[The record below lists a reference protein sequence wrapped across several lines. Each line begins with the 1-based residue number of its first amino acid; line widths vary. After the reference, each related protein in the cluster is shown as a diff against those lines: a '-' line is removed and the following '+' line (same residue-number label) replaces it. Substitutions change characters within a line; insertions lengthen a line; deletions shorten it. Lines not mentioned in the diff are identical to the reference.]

1 VPAGLI
7 QAGAHGDA
15 DESPER
21 PARTRGAGVIGASK
35 SELAIAA
42 VPGDSIARHFAV
54 GAFWALVGA
63 VVSRGL
69 TLASSVLAGR
79 LLGTTG
85 FGEIGMIQSTQGLFG
100 IVAGAGL
107 GMAATKFVAE
117 SRSVDPERAGRR
129 VTLATT
135 IALTS
140 GTLMALMLLVLSGVI
155 ASSVLNAPHLTGEL
169 QVATGLVLFG
179 TINGVQTGA
188 LVGFGDFRTL
198 AVLNSIRGVCL
209 CVFLIAGIKFGGV
222 LGGVIGLVVTEA
234 IAVLANHV
242 ALRRLL
248 SAAVAGQDR
257 RAAWG
262 ELVMMCRFS
271 LLSLLGSICTMSAMW
286 FAYVMLA
293 AQPDGYASL
302 GVFNAAE
309 RWRQL
314 LLFLPASF
322 SPVILTM
329 LSNLHGT
336 NERDAYRRLFGL
348 NLAVSIAVVVVPAIG
363 IILCA
368 SPAMGLFGDEYRAGW
383 LTLVILSVSS
393 VAVVLNNLLGQIL
406 VSKGAIM
413 GRFGLDVLLA
423 AVLAIASWQ
432 LIPIYRDQ
440 GMALA
445 SLVAFAVTSAVLVA
459 TTIYFMRAPRNR
471 P

>member
-1 VPAGLI
+1 VLAGLI
-7 QAGAHGDA
+7 RVGG
-15 DESPER
+15 
-21 PARTRGAGVIGASK
+21 
-35 SELAIAA
+35 LAIAA

-69 TLASSVLAGR
+69 TLVSSVLAGR

-135 IALTS
+135 IAVIS
-140 GTLMALMLLVLSGVI
+140 GTLMALLLLVLSGVM
-155 ASSVLNAPHLTGEL
+155 ASGLLNAPHLTVAL
-169 QVATGLVLFG
+169 QVATGLVLLG

-209 CVFLIAGIKFGGV
+209 CVCLIAGIELGGV
-222 LGGVIGLVVTEA
+222 LGGVIGLVLTEG

-248 SAAVAGQDR
+248 PETVAWPDRSAAR
-257 RAAWG
+257 S
-262 ELVMMCRFS
+262 ESMMMCRFS
-271 LLSLLGSICTMSAMW
+271 VLSLLGSICTMSAMW
-286 FAYVMLA
+286 FANVVLV

-314 LLFLPASF
+314 LLFLPTSF

-336 NERDAYRRLFGL
+336 KDSNGYRRLFGL
-348 NLAVSIAVVVVPAIG
+348 NLAVSIAVVVVPSIG

-368 SPAMGLFGDEYRAGW
+368 SPAMGLFGDEYRDGSM
-383 LTLVILSVSS
+383 TLVILAASS

-413 GRFGLDVLLA
+413 GRFVLDVLLA

-440 GMALA
+440 GMALGT
-445 SLVAFAVTSAVLVA
+445 LIAFGVTSVALIA
-459 TTIYFMRAPRNR
+459 TTIYVMRTDGNQA
-471 P
+471 

>member
-1 VPAGLI
+1 MIA
-7 QAGAHGDA
+7 A
-15 DESPER
+15 
-21 PARTRGAGVIGASK
+21 TK
-35 SELAIAA
+35 SEPAMFA
-42 VPGDSIARHFAV
+42 VPSDSIAMHFAI

-69 TLASSVLAGR
+69 TLASSVMAGR

-85 FGEIGMIQSTQGLFG
+85 FGEVGMIQSTQGLFG

-107 GMAATKFVAE
+107 GLAATKFVAE
-117 SRSVDPERAGRR
+117 SRSIDPAKTGRC

-135 IALTS
+135 IALIS
-140 GTLMALMLLVLSGVI
+140 GTLMALVLLGLSGVI
-155 ASSVLNAPHLTGEL
+155 ASSVLNAPHLTVEL

-188 LVGFGDFRTL
+188 LVGFGDFRAL

-209 CVFLIAGIKFGGV
+209 CVFLIAGIKLGGV
-222 LGGVIGLVVTEA
+222 LGGVIGLVLTEA
-234 IAVLANHV
+234 IAVVANHV

-248 SAAVAGQDR
+248 PETVAWQDR
-257 RAAWG
+257 NAAACS
-262 ELVMMCRFS
+262 ELMMMCRFS
-271 LLSLLGSICTMSAMW
+271 GLSLLGSICTMSAMW
-286 FAYVMLA
+286 FANVVLV

-329 LSNLHGT
+329 LSNLHGRKDR
-336 NERDAYRRLFGL
+336 NAYRRLFGL
-348 NLAVSIAVVVVPAIG
+348 NLAVSIAVVVVPSIG

-368 SPAMGLFGDEYRAGW
+368 SPAMGLFGDEYRDGW
-383 LTLVILSVSS
+383 MTLVILSASS

-413 GRFGLDVLLA
+413 RRFVLDVLLA
-423 AVLAIASWQ
+423 AVLAIVSWH

-440 GMALA
+440 GMALG
-445 SLVAFAVTSAVLVA
+445 SLIAFAVTSAALIA
-459 TTIYFMRAPRNR
+459 TTIYFMRTRDQ
-471 P
+471 